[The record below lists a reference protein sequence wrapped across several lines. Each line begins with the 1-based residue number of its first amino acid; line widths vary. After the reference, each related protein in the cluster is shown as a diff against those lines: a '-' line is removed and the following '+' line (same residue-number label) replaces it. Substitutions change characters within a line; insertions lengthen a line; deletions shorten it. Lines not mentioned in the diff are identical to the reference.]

1 MNIGQRTITDTTT
14 LENCLAE
21 SMGSKINAFFMAM
34 QFHCKVYTP
43 PQKIQN
49 RQSQEALFIT
59 ASN

>member
-43 PQKIQN
+43 PKKYKIDN
-49 RQSQEALFIT
+49 LKKHYL
-59 ASN
+59 

>member
-1 MNIGQRTITDTTT
+1 MNIGQRIITHTTT

-34 QFHCKVYTP
+34 QFHCKVYI